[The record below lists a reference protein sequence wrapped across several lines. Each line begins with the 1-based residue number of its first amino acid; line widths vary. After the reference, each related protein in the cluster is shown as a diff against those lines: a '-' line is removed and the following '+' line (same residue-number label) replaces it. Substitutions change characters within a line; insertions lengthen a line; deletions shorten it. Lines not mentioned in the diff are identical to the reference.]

1 MLPWKCFSSCT
12 VLKKFKLRNEKTNMS
27 EFLCQEHPLMNRSV
41 RRLTVETIRT
51 TTLLVRPRRAE
62 QSPTSRAEYFCWC
75 ERKKKSSFYTFYR
88 NIVTGAV
95 LSQCS
100 QILHHTATNFTA
112 TGWKSFSHVEE
123 RRRAQTEEDGRNR
136 LDLNHVC
143 KQVSGPPQSCSVQ
156 QETET
161 SHCSHSAVRTVE
173 NTKNYRSRTGS
184 RRNQSAKTSADD
196 SKLH

>member
-1 MLPWKCFSSCT
+1 MRKPTWVSFC
-12 VLKKFKLRNEKTNMS
+12 VRNIRWWIGQWDVWRWSRS
-27 EFLCQEHPLMNRSV
+27 EPQHFLSGRDGP
-41 RRLTVETIRT
+41 
-51 TTLLVRPRRAE
+51 
-62 QSPTSRAEYFCWC
+62 SRAPHLEPSIFLGVR
-75 ERKKKSSFYTFYR
+75 EKKKSSFYTFYR

-173 NTKNYRSRTGS
+173 NTKNCRSRSGS

-196 SKLH
+196 PKLH